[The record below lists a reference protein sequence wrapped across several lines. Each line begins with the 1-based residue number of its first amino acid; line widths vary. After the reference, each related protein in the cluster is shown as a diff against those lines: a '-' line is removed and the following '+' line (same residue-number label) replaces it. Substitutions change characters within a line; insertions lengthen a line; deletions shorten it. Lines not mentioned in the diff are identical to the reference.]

1 MHVPCLPLPTLAAV
15 LTHQLPSQGAL
26 VLLDSDSFDDS
37 GNKVCSQRSSVFI
50 RGIGGFGGDRC
61 VSIGVLC
68 GSMGVM
74 SSHILITPHV
84 QRSQGRAL
92 EASQPCS

>member
-1 MHVPCLPLPTLAAV
+1 M
-15 LTHQLPSQGAL
+15 
-26 VLLDSDSFDDS
+26 LLDSDSFDDS